1 MPRFLYI
8 AATPLI
14 ARLLLSVAPLVKIIS
29 LALAPMRVAI
39 CSRASSTAA
48 SASHPNG
55 WLRLAA
61 LPNFSV
67 KYGSIASTTR
77 GSVRVVELL
86 SM

>member
-1 MPRFLYI
+1 
-8 AATPLI
+8 
-14 ARLLLSVAPLVKIIS
+14 
-29 LALAPMRVAI
+29 MRAAI
-39 CSRASSTAA
+39 CSRASSTAS
-48 SASHPNG
+48 SASQPKA

-77 GSVRVVELL
+77 GSVRVVALL